1 LRRVLLALAT
11 AALLVAMFVA
21 SAVPAMAQVD
31 LDGDGVLDDSSF
43 FGDDNDALDDS
54 SFFGDDNDAEEEDD
68 DGGDEVDDVEVGDP
82 FLDGNEVCIPVVTT
96 FKDGSTDED
105 KDCWNASEFF

>member
-1 LRRVLLALAT
+1 MRRVLLVLAT
-11 AALLVAMFVA
+11 AASLVAMFVA

-43 FGDDNDALDDS
+43 FGDENDA
-54 SFFGDDNDAEEEDD
+54 EEDD
-68 DGGDEVDDVEVGDP
+68 DGDDEVDDVEVGDP

-96 FKDGSTDED
+96 FEDGSTDED
-105 KDCWNASEFF
+105 EDCWNASEFF